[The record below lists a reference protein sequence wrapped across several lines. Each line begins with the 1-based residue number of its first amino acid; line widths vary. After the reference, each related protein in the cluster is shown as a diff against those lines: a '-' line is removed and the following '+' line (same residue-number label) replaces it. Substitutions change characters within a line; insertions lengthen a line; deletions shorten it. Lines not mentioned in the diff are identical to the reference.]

1 MVLGI
6 YLLTLLR
13 LYFRFSNKKQKDVMD
28 HLKCVQKLWL
38 TWVYTNLNLNIDTIT
53 PEEYF
58 KDSYVEELSG

>member
-1 MVLGI
+1 
-6 YLLTLLR
+6 
-13 LYFRFSNKKQKDVMD
+13 MD

-58 KDSYVEELSG
+58 KDSYVEELSGQGNVCTSTKPICKILGAKYGKSDF